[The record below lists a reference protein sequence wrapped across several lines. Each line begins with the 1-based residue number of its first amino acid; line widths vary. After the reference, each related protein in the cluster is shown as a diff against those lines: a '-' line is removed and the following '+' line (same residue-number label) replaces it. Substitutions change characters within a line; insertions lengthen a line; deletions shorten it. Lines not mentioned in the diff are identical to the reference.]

1 MTTEQI
7 TATALAT
14 GAASFDDVAP
24 GAASQDLINIRA
36 LAVTSVTGNVS
47 TVAGNNEQDRAATQL
62 IELCGQVTDN
72 KADMALLAM
81 RATKWAIKYAEV
93 NA

>member
-7 TATALAT
+7 TAAALAAGT
-14 GAASFDDVAP
+14 ASFDDVAP
-24 GAASQDLINIRA
+24 GVASQDLINIRA
-36 LAVTSVTGNVS
+36 LAITSATGETS
-47 TVAGNNEQDRAATQL
+47 TVAGNDEQGRAIGQL
-62 IELCGQVTDN
+62 IELCKQVTDN
-72 KADMALLAM
+72 QADACVLAM